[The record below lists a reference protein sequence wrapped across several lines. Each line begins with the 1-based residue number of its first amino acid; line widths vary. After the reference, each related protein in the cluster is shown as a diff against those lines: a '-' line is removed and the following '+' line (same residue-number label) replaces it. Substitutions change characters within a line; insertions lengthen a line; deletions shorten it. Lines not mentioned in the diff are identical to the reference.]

1 MGSAQVQGRLWGA
14 AAADWSQLNEPAYT
28 PVYEAVFDAV
38 GVGRARGCW
47 TPAAGPGWRCSW
59 PTSAA
64 RPSPGSTR
72 QRHYWGGAERVPT
85 ADLRE
90 GELEA
95 LPYPDDS
102 FDTVTAFN
110 AVQVQYAADPVAALR
125 ELRRVA
131 VPGAPV
137 AVVMWAQPEH
147 CQPRVVLAAIGALLP
162 PPPASA
168 SGPFAL
174 SGPGGWRSWSL
185 LLG

>member
-1 MGSAQVQGRLWGA
+1 M
-14 AAADWSQLNEPAYT
+14 
-28 PVYEAVFDAV
+28 
-38 GVGRARGCW
+38 
-47 TPAAGPGWRCSW
+47 
-59 PTSAA
+59 PT
-64 RPSPGSTR
+64 T
-72 QRHYWGGAERVPT
+72 
-85 ADLRE
+85 DLRE
-90 GELEA
+90 GELEV

-137 AVVMWAQPEH
+137 AVVTWAQPER